1 MAGLFGAIA
10 SGVGVAQA
18 LHGIMKSR
26 NLVQDEELQAM
37 MNRLS
42 NVRVSIDSNR
52 AYGEQKM
59 SIAPSGQ
66 SCKLRTIPCKSIR
79 SWVTILCRLR

>member
-52 AYGEQKM
+52 TYGEQK
-59 SIAPSGQ
+59 IAQ
-66 SCKLRTIPCKSIR
+66 RTIMQVENNTLQID
-79 SWVTILCRLR
+79 T